1 MQEIGDKIKAWTGGA
16 FELKVFPGD
25 AIVPIAG
32 QFDAM
37 TSGGLDALLESP
49 ANQRDRFGAIVQ
61 LFDEFPGG
69 LSSPEHLAWQ
79 YLGKQ
84 DGLTLIRQLYKDT
97 NVWIVGNM
105 SATGPEMEYWGNK
118 KINTIADYKGL
129 KMRTGGGWAEAL
141 KGFGT
146 SIVSMAGSEIYGA
159 MQRGVIDAFEY
170 GTPASDTNM
179 GWWEVAKY
187 AAYPGIHSPGAGSPM
202 LYVNKNKWNEL
213 TPAIQQ
219 MLTDLSRETAYR
231 DFYNE
236 IMNDGAA
243 VDFYKSKGME
253 VYMLPEPVQA
263 ALVQA
268 TDKLNDD
275 YAAKDP
281 FYKQV
286 LDSQRALS
294 AKFAAGNGMVANFG
308 KLRQMKL

>member
-1 MQEIGDKIKAWTGGA
+1 
-16 FELKVFPGD
+16 
-25 AIVPIAG
+25 
-32 QFDAM
+32 
-37 TSGGLDALLESP
+37 
-49 ANQRDRFGAIVQ
+49 
-61 LFDEFPGG
+61 
-69 LSSPEHLAWQ
+69 
-79 YLGKQ
+79 
-84 DGLTLIRQLYKDT
+84 
-97 NVWIVGNM
+97 
-105 SATGPEMEYWGNK
+105 
-118 KINTIADYKGL
+118 
-129 KMRTGGGWAEAL
+129 
-141 KGFGT
+141 
-146 SIVSMAGSEIYGA
+146 
-159 MQRGVIDAFEY
+159 
-170 GTPASDTNM
+170 
-179 GWWEVAKY
+179 
-187 AAYPGIHSPGAGSPM
+187 M